1 MHARL
6 FTAIW
11 PSPEVHEALLR
22 VQRACNWPATARTTR
37 AERLHL
43 TLHFIGNVDAS
54 RLEALGVSLAVPFE
68 PFEMTFD
75 RFEVWR
81 GGIAALIATRPPA
94 ELLALHARLAAT
106 LRDEG
111 LPVEERPYRP
121 HVTLARQ
128 ARGALGPPAMAPVG
142 WHATE
147 GYALVRTMPGG
158 AYESLARFA

>member
-1 MHARL
+1 MQARL

-11 PSPEVHEALLR
+11 PSPEVNEALHR
-22 VQRACNWPATARTTR
+22 VQRACNWPAAARTTR

-54 RLEALGVSLAVPFE
+54 RLEELGTALAVPYE
-68 PFEMTFD
+68 PFEMSFD

-81 GGIAALIATRPPA
+81 GGIAALVASRPPA
-94 ELLALHARLAAT
+94 GLLALHARLAAA
-106 LRDEG
+106 LRDAG

-128 ARGALGPPAMAPVG
+128 ARGALGPPAMEPIV
-142 WHATE
+142 WQATE